1 MEGHGEAVEDEGVSR
16 AGAERTELVMQQ
28 AQSQRGGQWEAG
40 GCGDRGPLPR
50 NQRRSTPLPA
60 LFRPSLYRGGGGGVT
75 GCHPPALRESTVT
88 FDF

>member
-28 AQSQRGGQWEAG
+28 AQSQRGGRWEAG

-50 NQRRSTPLPA
+50 NQRRSAPLPA
-60 LFRPSLYRGGGGGVT
+60 LFRPSLYRGGDGG
-75 GCHPPALRESTVT
+75 HRAPSSRPEREHRHL
-88 FDF
+88 

>member
-28 AQSQRGGQWEAG
+28 AQSQRGGRWEAG

-50 NQRRSTPLPA
+50 NQRRSAPLPVPA
-60 LFRPSLYRGGGGGVT
+60 LTVPGRGGGSQGAIL
-75 GCHPPALRESTVT
+75 PP
-88 FDF
+88 

>member
-28 AQSQRGGQWEAG
+28 AQSQRGGRWEAG

-50 NQRRSTPLPA
+50 NQRRSAPLPA
-60 LFRPSLYRGGGGGVT
+60 LFRPSLYRGRGGGHRV
-75 GCHPPALRESTVT
+75 PSSRPEREHRHL
-88 FDF
+88 